1 MEKENQYSRSVS
13 EYEEIDLRDVFNVL
27 IRKKKIIIFC
37 AAAGLTAALV
47 ANAVSPRVYRAQTKI
62 EVGSFGESAGKFE
75 ESVGKTILLAD
86 IAQLKDKI
94 EQGAYGANDESSC
107 TLKAA
112 AASGSNIIAVTA
124 ECADSSAAKDVL
136 SEIAQAVIAEHEK
149 MIAARRQIIEDQIK
163 NYEANAKEIKNSF
176 QYSADRSCSTERYL
190 ASGKL
195 ENLVLESKFALS
207 HLNGT
212 AVVLAP
218 TAPETP
224 VKPNRGLNVSL
235 GLILGLFAG
244 IFAALAKDWWSN
256 TKNQ

>member
-1 MEKENQYSRSVS
+1 MEKENQYSKSVS

-37 AAAGLTAALV
+37 AAAGLAAALV

-107 TLKAA
+107 ILKAA
-112 AASGSNIIAVTA
+112 AASGSNVVAVTA
-124 ECADSSAAKDVL
+124 ECADPSAAKNLL
-136 SEIAQAVIAEHEK
+136 SQVAQNIIAEHDK
-149 MIAARRQIIEDQIK
+149 TIAARRQTIEDQVK
-163 NYEANAKEIKNSF
+163 NYQANAEEIKNSF

-190 ASGKL
+190 AASTLKNRIIEL
-195 ENLVLESKFALS
+195 EFALS
-207 HLNGT
+207 RLDGT

-218 TAPETP
+218 TVSETP
-224 VKPNRGLNVSL
+224 VKPNPGLNVSL
-235 GLILGLFAG
+235 GLVLGFFAG
-244 IFAALAKDWWSN
+244 IFAALAKNWWSN
-256 TKNQ
+256 AKN

>member
-1 MEKENQYSRSVS
+1 MEKENQCSKSVS

-27 IRKKKIIIFC
+27 IRKKNIIIFC

-47 ANAVSPRVYRAQTKI
+47 ANAVLPRIYRAQMKI
-62 EVGSFGESAGKFE
+62 EVGSLEEFTGKFE
-75 ESVGKTILLAD
+75 GSAGGAILLAD

-94 EQGAYGANDESSC
+94 EQGIYGPRDKSSC
-107 TLKAA
+107 TLKTATA
-112 AASGSNIIAVTA
+112 VGSSIVAVTA
-124 ECADSSAAKDVL
+124 ECADSSAAKDAL
-136 SEIAQAVIAEHEK
+136 SEIAQAIAAEHEK
-149 MIAARRQIIEDQIK
+149 MIAARRQMIEGRIENYRK
-163 NYEANAKEIKNSF
+163 NAEEIKNSL
-176 QYSADRSCSTERYL
+176 QYSANQNCSAEKYL

-195 ENLVLESKFALS
+195 ENLILESEFALS

-244 IFAALAKDWWSN
+244 IFAVLAKDWWSN

>member
-47 ANAVSPRVYRAQTKI
+47 ANAVLPRIYRAQTKI
-62 EVGSFGESAGKFE
+62 EVGSFEMSAGKAV
-75 ESVGKTILLAD
+75 SLAD
-86 IAQLKDKI
+86 VAQLKDKI
-94 EQGAYGANDESSC
+94 EQGAYGTNDKSSC
-107 TLKAA
+107 VLKTA

>member
-1 MEKENQYSRSVS
+1 MEKENQCSKSVS

-37 AAAGLTAALV
+37 AAAGLAAALA

-149 MIAARRQIIEDQIK
+149 MIAARRQIIEDQVK
-163 NYEANAKEIKNSF
+163 NYQANAEEIKNSF

-190 ASGKL
+190 AVSTL
-195 ENLVLESKFALS
+195 ENQIIELEFALS
-207 HLNGT
+207 QSDNT
-212 AVVLAP
+212 AVISAP
-218 TAPETP
+218 AASESPI
-224 VKPNRGLNVSL
+224 KPNRGLNISL
-235 GLILGLFAG
+235 GLVLGLFAG
-244 IFAALAKDWWSN
+244 IFAALAKNWWSN
-256 TKNQ
+256 TKN

>member
-1 MEKENQYSRSVS
+1 MEKENQCSRSVS

-37 AAAGLTAALV
+37 AAAGLAAALA

-190 ASGKL
+190 AVSTL
-195 ENLVLESKFALS
+195 ENQIIELEFALS
-207 HLNGT
+207 QSDNT
-212 AVVLAP
+212 AVISAP
-218 TAPETP
+218 AASESPI
-224 VKPNRGLNVSL
+224 KPNRGLNISL

-244 IFAALAKDWWSN
+244 IFAALAKNWWSN
-256 TKNQ
+256 TKN

>member
-1 MEKENQYSRSVS
+1 MEKENQYSRNAS

-37 AAAGLTAALV
+37 AAAGLAAALV

-62 EVGSFGESAGKFE
+62 EVGSFGGSGGKLE
-75 ESVGKTILLAD
+75 GSGGKAMLLAD

-94 EQGAYGANDESSC
+94 EQGIYGPNDKSSC

-112 AASGSNIIAVTA
+112 AASGSNVVAVTA
-124 ECADSSAAKDVL
+124 ECADSSAAKNLL
-136 SEIAQAVIAEHEK
+136 SQVAQNIIAEHDK
-149 MIAARRQIIEDQIK
+149 TIAARRQIIEDQIK
-163 NYEANAKEIKNSF
+163 NYQANAEEIKNSF
-176 QYSADRSCSTERYL
+176 QFSADRSCSTERYL

-218 TAPETP
+218 TVSEAP

-244 IFAALAKDWWSN
+244 IFAALAKNWWSN
-256 TKNQ
+256 AKNQ

>member
-1 MEKENQYSRSVS
+1 MEKENQYSRNAS

-37 AAAGLTAALV
+37 AAAGLAAALV

-190 ASGKL
+190 AVSTL
-195 ENLVLESKFALS
+195 ENQIIELEFALS
-207 HLNGT
+207 QSDNT
-212 AVVLAP
+212 AVISAP
-218 TAPETP
+218 AASESPI
-224 VKPNRGLNVSL
+224 KPNRGLNISL
-235 GLILGLFAG
+235 GLVLGLFAG
-244 IFAALAKDWWSN
+244 IFAALAKNWWSN
-256 TKNQ
+256 TKN

>member
-1 MEKENQYSRSVS
+1 MEKENQYSKSVS

-37 AAAGLTAALV
+37 AAAGLAAALV

-75 ESVGKTILLAD
+75 GSVGKTILSAD

-94 EQGAYGANDESSC
+94 EQGAYGANDKSSC

-112 AASGSNIIAVTA
+112 AASGSNVVAVTA
-124 ECADSSAAKDVL
+124 ECADPSAAKNLL
-136 SEIAQAVIAEHEK
+136 SQVAQNIIAEHDK
-149 MIAARRQIIEDQIK
+149 TIAARRQIIEDQIK
-163 NYEANAKEIKNSF
+163 NYQANAEEIKNSF

-190 ASGKL
+190 AASTLKNRIIEL
-195 ENLVLESKFALS
+195 EFALS
-207 HLNGT
+207 RLDGT

-218 TAPETP
+218 TVSETP
-224 VKPNRGLNVSL
+224 VKPNPGLNVSL
-235 GLILGLFAG
+235 GLVLGFFAG
-244 IFAALAKDWWSN
+244 IFAALAKNWWSN
-256 TKNQ
+256 AKN

>member
-27 IRKKKIIIFC
+27 IRKKKIIIFF

-47 ANAVSPRVYRAQTKI
+47 ANAVLPRIYRAQTKI
-62 EVGSFGESAGKFE
+62 EVGSFEMSAGKAV
-75 ESVGKTILLAD
+75 SLAD
-86 IAQLKDKI
+86 VAQLKDKI
-94 EQGAYGANDESSC
+94 EQGAYGTNDKSSC
-107 TLKAA
+107 VLKTD
-112 AASGSNIIAVTA
+112 AASGSNIITVTA
-124 ECADSSAAKDVL
+124 ECADSSAAKGVL

-207 HLNGT
+207 RLNGT
-212 AVVLAP
+212 AVVLTP
-218 TAPETP
+218 TVSEAP

-244 IFAALAKDWWSN
+244 IFAALAKNWWSN
-256 TKNQ
+256 AKN